1 MNSNMYEIIVNSLSA
16 HVAVLDDQGVII
28 ETNRSWQEYG
38 AENGLLEKKDC
49 VGVNYLAI
57 CEAAREAG
65 EEEGETVALG
75 IRKVLRGELPEFII
89 QYPCHELTR
98 RRWFN
103 LRALPYLSE
112 DEGRIIIV
120 HEDITPIIMVQ
131 EELQQKEREVRLKS
145 EQLEE
150 MNVALKVL
158 LAHRER
164 DLRDLEER
172 ITANIHELV
181 LPYVEKLKKTLKG
194 TREQTLTDIVE
205 AHLHDIVSPFLN
217 RLSSIQLLLTTQEIE
232 IAALVRQGKS
242 SQEIADVLRVSPATI
257 SFHRKNLRRK
267 LGLHD
272 RAMNLRTYLLSLQ

>member
-16 HVAVLDDQGVII
+16 HVAVLDDQGFII
-28 ETNRSWQEYG
+28 ETNRAWHEYG
-38 AENGLLEKKDC
+38 AKNGLLEKKDC
-49 VGVNYLAI
+49 VGINYLDI
-57 CEAAREAG
+57 CETAQKAG
-65 EEEGETVALG
+65 EEEGESVALG
-75 IRKVLRGELPEFII
+75 IRKVLRGELSEFMT
-89 QYPCHELTR
+89 QYPCHEPTK

-103 LRALPYLSE
+103 LRILPYLSE
-112 DEGRIIIV
+112 DKGRIIIV

-131 EELQQKEREVRLKS
+131 EELQQKERELQLKS

-205 AHLHDIVSPFLN
+205 AHLRDIVSPFLN
-217 RLSSIQLLLTTQEIE
+217 RLSSIQLLLTAQEIE
-232 IAALVRQGKS
+232 IAAMVRQGKS

-272 RAMNLRTYLLSLQ
+272 RAMNLRNYLLSLQ